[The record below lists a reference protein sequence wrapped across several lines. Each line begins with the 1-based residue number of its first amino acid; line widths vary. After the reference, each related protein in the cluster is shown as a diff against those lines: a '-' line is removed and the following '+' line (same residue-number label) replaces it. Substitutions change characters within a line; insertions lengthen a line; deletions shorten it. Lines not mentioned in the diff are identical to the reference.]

1 MTGNIKVPDP
11 RNTKIFIIILCFF
24 NLIDMLYLLLS
35 HKQLS
40 NILLESFIF
49 FLFFFFFF
57 MSCVLISYANS
68 G

>member
-40 NILLESFIF
+40 NILLESFIYIYI
-49 FLFFFFFF
+49 FL